1 MDKWPVVTAIVNTY
15 ERPTKLR
22 SALSSVLAQDFSD
35 FEVIVIHDGP
45 SSARTKHVC
54 EEFAEKFTA
63 RSIPFQHVATSENS
77 GYQCTPKNVA
87 TWMARGDYIAY
98 LDDDNEWTPDH
109 LSVLLHAIEEEHKW
123 PDFTYGRREYRFAN
137 GYTSDKLRT
146 GPSPFVPFE
155 KEALERM
162 SASPMANFIDTSDV
176 LIAKGAIWR
185 MHLAT
190 GKMWNEELR
199 RFGDWEFF
207 SRGIF
212 FSGWRGKAVDKVV
225 QYYYWHGENI
235 QLTRPAKEV
244 PTGTPA

>member
-162 SASPMANFIDTSDV
+162 SASPMANFIDTS
-176 LIAKGAIWR
+176 
-185 MHLAT
+185 
-190 GKMWNEELR
+190 
-199 RFGDWEFF
+199 FGDWEFF